1 MNVNDPKITLLRTQV
16 KAAWQEFD
24 MAVTFHEVWKPA
36 AYDEGLHNRM
46 GVSYA
51 TNAFHVVRMA
61 LRREMLL
68 ALMRLWD
75 TDQRAVRMKS
85 VAEALDDKNV
95 INALATDR
103 ASRIKMAGIEDE
115 MRQCLSQ
122 QANEAIALVN
132 KYSAKGSHGKVLENL
147 KFLRDKHLAHKE
159 IAATGVSA
167 TDEEIESFYQDNSK
181 LIQLLLSLVEA
192 VAYDPE
198 DAARVYRF
206 HAKFF
211 WAGVRGERTEGHP
224 NFRAPN
230 ELPSSDSSRKSH

>member
-1 MNVNDPKITLLRTQV
+1 
-16 KAAWQEFD
+16 
-24 MAVTFHEVWKPA
+24 MAVTFHEVWKPS
-36 AYDEGLHNRM
+36 AYDKGLHNRM

-75 TDQRAVRMKS
+75 NNGNAIGMKS
-85 VAEALDDKNV
+85 VAKTLGDKDV
-95 INALATDR
+95 IDALATDR
-103 ASRIKMAGIEDE
+103 ASRIRMAGIEDE

-132 KYSAKGSHGKVLENL
+132 KYYVKGSHGKVLEKL

-181 LIQLLLSLVEA
+181 LIHLLISLVEA
-192 VAYDPE
+192 VAYNPE
-198 DAARVYRF
+198 DTAGIYRN
-206 HAKFF
+206 HATFF
-211 WAGVRGERTEGHP
+211 WAGVRGEKTEGHP
-224 NFRAPN
+224 NYRAPI
-230 ELPSSDSSRKSH
+230 S